1 MWKSGSGL
9 MEAMIT
15 LDFDEI
21 HVWGPKLSGH
31 MSHLIPL
38 ELARQAISAGRPG
51 YIEDAAKIFFSDVY
65 QDKARFTAEVVA
77 WIEAQTV
84 TAYHGSRLGGAEVDA
99 LKREGLTA
107 LSAERRR
114 EPLRKKLS
122 NDPRWCE
129 TKFDVA
135 FTELVRGQSWG
146 KREGQV
152 HATIS
157 RGGLINGFNHYLTYG
172 SEFDQCLLTLLFGSA
187 SKELLAQYG
196 VPTLVQ
202 LAIPGGKALAAANPY
217 TLNSNECPNLARE
230 IVEVWTYWLAD
241 PTLAVANLEYDC
253 GLVFDHDVPPEW
265 IVSIDSQT
273 VVSASRRKATNDRAD
288 TPLDH

>member
-1 MWKSGSGL
+1 
-9 MEAMIT
+9 MIT
-15 LDFDEI
+15 LDFDDI
-21 HVWGPKLSGH
+21 HAWGPMLSDH
-31 MSHLIPL
+31 VSSLVS
-38 ELARQAISAGRPG
+38 LAFASNVISTGRPE
-51 YIEDAAKIFFSDVY
+51 YLEDAAKIFFSDVFR
-65 QDKARFTAEVVA
+65 DETRFTGEVVA

-84 TAYHGSRLGGAEVDA
+84 AAYHGSRLGTAEIDA

-122 NDPRWCE
+122 IDPRWCE
-129 TKFDVA
+129 TKFDAA

-157 RGGLINGFNHYLTYG
+157 RGGLVNGFNHYLTYG
-172 SEFDQCLLTLLFGSA
+172 SEFDQCLVSLLFGSA

-202 LAIPGGKALAAANPY
+202 LAIPGNKALAAANPY
-217 TLNSNECPNLARE
+217 TLNANECPNLVRE
-230 IVEVWTYWLAD
+230 IVEAWTYWLAD
-241 PTLAVANLEYDC
+241 STLAVANLEYDC

-265 IVSIDSQT
+265 IVSIDNQT
-273 VVSASRRKATNDRAD
+273 VLGASRRKGSNDRPD
-288 TPLDH
+288 DPLDH